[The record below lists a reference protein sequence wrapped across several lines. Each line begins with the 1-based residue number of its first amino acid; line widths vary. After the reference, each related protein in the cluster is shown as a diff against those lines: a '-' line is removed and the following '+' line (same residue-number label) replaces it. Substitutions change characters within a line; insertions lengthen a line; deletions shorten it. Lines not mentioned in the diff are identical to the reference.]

1 MNLRYFRQVAIFVVL
16 FLITDAQNAPYL
28 RHAVNYMQAYN
39 GLAID
44 SIVWVTDE
52 ASYVKY
58 NDPCQD
64 IRTIATSK
72 KKASNGNSY
81 LIQKLRISEFNCLK
95 SRCLGQFQQHE
106 GGLSAAWRLALGGGE
121 LVFVK
126 MEIKYGMRLGCFT
139 FFLPA
144 LKKKAKLKH
153 FLIMHEDE

>member
-1 MNLRYFRQVAIFVVL
+1 MPYA
-16 FLITDAQNAPYL
+16 APPVGRSRL
-28 RHAVNYMQAYN
+28 LPPQPVEPWEGAVYW
-39 GLAID
+39 L
-44 SIVWVTDE
+44 
-52 ASYVKY
+52 
-58 NDPCQD
+58 
-64 IRTIATSK
+64 TIASS

-106 GGLSAAWRLALGGGE
+106 GGLSTAWRLALGGGE

-144 LKKKAKLKH
+144 LKKAKLKH